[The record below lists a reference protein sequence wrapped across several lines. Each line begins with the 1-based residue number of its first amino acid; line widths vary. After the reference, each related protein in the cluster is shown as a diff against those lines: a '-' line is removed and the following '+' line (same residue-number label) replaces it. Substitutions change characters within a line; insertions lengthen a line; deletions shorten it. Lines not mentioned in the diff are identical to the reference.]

1 MPLQQFSLQVS
12 NPFILEYKE
21 IRQNKEEPRNLD
33 HCSPEHLS
41 SIDELEIEA

>member
-1 MPLQQFSLQVS
+1 MLLPQFSLQVS

-21 IRQNKEEPRNLD
+21 IGQNKEEPRNLD

-41 SIDELEIEA
+41 SIDELETEA